1 MTSTQTP
8 KWNRESITALLARND
23 QAVER
28 AMLVLFDRQTADEQ
42 MTDATRKQN
51 GRGFTAFNAEIF
63 SSFAKQ
69 VHQGRTLSPKQL
81 ALARKPDK
89 FGNPRIAR
97 YWSQLLEAIEDKQAT
112 ATARVQ

>member
-1 MTSTQTP
+1 MTNTQTP
-8 KWNRESITALLARND
+8 NRESITALLARND
-23 QAVER
+23 NAVER
-28 AMLVLFDRQTADEQ
+28 ALLVLFDRQTADEQ
-42 MTDATRKQN
+42 MTDATRQHN
-51 GRGFTAFNAEIF
+51 GRGFTAFDAEIF

-69 VHQGRTLSPKQL
+69 VRQGRTLSPKQL

-97 YWSQLLEAIEDKQAT
+97 YWSQLLEAAEAKQA